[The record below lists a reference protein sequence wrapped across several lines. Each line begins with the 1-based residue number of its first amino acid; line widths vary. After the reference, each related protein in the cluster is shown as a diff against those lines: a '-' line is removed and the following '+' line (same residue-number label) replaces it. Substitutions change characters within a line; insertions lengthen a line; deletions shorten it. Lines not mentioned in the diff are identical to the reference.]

1 MNWNSDKIFQSVTES
16 ADKYGAHNP
25 QQEKQL
31 LFVLKKCEGQ
41 EIYRGLINVFLE
53 KHNNFSQRQELAG
66 KLLYNLSPDTDKNY
80 EKDIISCLGN
90 YELSVEQLPY
100 FFIKKIGKNGFEKLV
115 NKIQVKELSEKEKEA
130 LETMKYWSRNY
141 EQFKGK
147 NG

>member
-53 KHNNFSQRQELAG
+53 KHNNISQRQELAG
-66 KLLYNLSPDTDKNY
+66 KLLYSLAPDTDKNY
-80 EKDIISCLGN
+80 KNDIISCLGN

-100 FFIKKIGKNGFEKLV
+100 FFIKKLGKNGFEELI
-115 NKIQVKELSEKEKEA
+115 NKIQVKELSEREKEA

-141 EQFKGK
+141 EQFKG
-147 NG
+147 